1 MIRLWPYILGRLTLI
16 KSTSSI
22 LPAYFLS
29 LFPVPVDVANRIE
42 QLQQNFLL
50 DELGDEP
57 KFHLVNWAI
66 VCDPLP
72 SGGLAIRILRHFNEA
87 LLGKW
92 LWRLGLERDAL
103 WRRVKEVKYGC
114 EWGGGEKRGGW
125 VVLTLCLLLMGWV
138 CGSTLDEAIYFVKLS
153 LVWVR
158 GWIKSN
164 ILAGSMVRGSF
175 SCHVLSWVIQNL
187 PWRG

>member
-1 MIRLWPYILGRLTLI
+1 M
-16 KSTSSI
+16 
-22 LPAYFLS
+22 
-29 LFPVPVDVANRIE
+29 ANRIE

-114 EWGGGEKRGGW
+114 EWGGGEKRGGVGCSNSVSAPYGVSLW
-125 VVLTLCLLLMGWV
+125 KYIRRGHLLCQV
-138 CGSTLDEAIYFVKLS
+138 IFSLS
-153 LVWVR
+153 S
-158 GWIKSN
+158 G
-164 ILAGSMVRGSF
+164 MD
-175 SCHVLSWVIQNL
+175 QE
-187 PWRG
+187 